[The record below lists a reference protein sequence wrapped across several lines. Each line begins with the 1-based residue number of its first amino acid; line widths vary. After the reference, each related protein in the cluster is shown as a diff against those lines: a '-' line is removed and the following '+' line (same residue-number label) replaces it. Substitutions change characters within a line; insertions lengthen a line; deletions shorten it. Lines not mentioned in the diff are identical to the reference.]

1 MILSQVGIF
10 QGSLPSHPSV
20 YRSTAF
26 STLSAPLKNLL
37 ESQTHLN
44 QIHSVLLRKLRKG
57 DIRYT
62 FQGSYFVFSSSS
74 LFFAPTPLSPPPLAF
89 PPAGEG
95 MFFCEGGHAGR
106 APLHNLFPPFRI
118 RRLVLDSCS
127 NAERGSGGEV

>member
-1 MILSQVGIF
+1 MGYKVVIWQTLTANTASWKSYQEAVSNFIVRSSIMILSQVGIF

-62 FQGSYFVFSSSS
+62 FQG
-74 LFFAPTPLSPPPLAF
+74 
-89 PPAGEG
+89 
-95 MFFCEGGHAGR
+95 
-106 APLHNLFPPFRI
+106 
-118 RRLVLDSCS
+118 
-127 NAERGSGGEV
+127 